1 MSNKETLEKLSS
13 AVANIESAI
22 TDLQSLRAIDSTIT
36 ISLNHMTEV
45 QEQLLDLRNF
55 CIDNECSL

>member
-1 MSNKETLEKLSS
+1 MQNKETLEKLSS
-13 AVANIESAI
+13 AVANLESAI

-36 ISLNHMTEV
+36 ISLTHMTEV

>member
-1 MSNKETLEKLSS
+1 MSNQETTEKLSS

-22 TDLQSLRAIDSTIT
+22 ADLVSLRAIDETIT
-36 ISLNHMTEV
+36 ISLTHMTEV
-45 QEQLLDLRNF
+45 QEQLLDLRNY

>member
-1 MSNKETLEKLSS
+1 MSSKETLEKLSS
-13 AVANIESAI
+13 AVANLESAI

-45 QEQLLDLRNF
+45 QDQLLDLRNF

>member
-1 MSNKETLEKLSS
+1 MSNNETTEKLSS
-13 AVANIESAI
+13 AVASIESAI
-22 TDLQSLRAIDSTIT
+22 ADLVSLRAIDETIT
-36 ISLNHMTEV
+36 ISLTHMTEV

>member
-1 MSNKETLEKLSS
+1 MSNKETIEKLSS
-13 AVANIESAI
+13 AVANLESAI
-22 TDLQSLRAIDSTIT
+22 ADLQSLRAIDSTIT

-45 QEQLLDLRNF
+45 QEQLVDLRNF